1 MKKILLSSFF
11 VLLAIGLQGQTSDN
25 PWYVGAGVNGISL
38 QNDISRLNNPNVTT
52 SKDGLQAFNYGV
64 PSLSVFEPL

>member
-11 VLLAIGLQGQTSDN
+11 VLLAFGLQGQTSDN

-52 SKDGLQAFNYGV
+52 SKDGLQAFNFQILYRF
-64 PSLSVFEPL
+64 FEPL

>member
-1 MKKILLSSFF
+1 MKKILLGIFF
-11 VLLAIGLQGQTSDN
+11 VLMAIVLQAQTSDN

-52 SKDGLQAFNYGV
+52 SKDGLQAFNFGV
-64 PSLSVFEPL
+64 TSLSVFELL